1 LSCVCLK
8 SALSPFMTHDLK
20 LTHSYTHTHDTA
32 NARELQLVQ
41 TTAHVAALYMFA
53 DGIQAACTGVL
64 KGSGKQTVAYV
75 ATLVS
80 YFGVGLPLS
89 ILFAFRFE
97 WDILGLCLGLA
108 AGCYCYL
115 LTTTALVA
123 SLNWDTEVERARVR
137 RLGEQQHPSLRTF
150 GSWSGALPVAE
161 RKIIADEHEDDLP
174 VLRQE
179 ETQEEQD
186 KAEESKELDVATEYK
201 TTRAVP

>member
-1 LSCVCLK
+1 
-8 SALSPFMTHDLK
+8 
-20 LTHSYTHTHDTA
+20 
-32 NARELQLVQ
+32 
-41 TTAHVAALYMFA
+41 MFA

-123 SLNWDTEVERARVR
+123 SLNWDTEVERARIR
-137 RLGEQQHPSLRTF
+137 RLGEQQHLSLRTF

-161 RKIIADEHEDDLP
+161 GKIIADEHEDDLP

-186 KAEESKELDVATEYK
+186 KAEESKELDVATEYR

>member
-1 LSCVCLK
+1 
-8 SALSPFMTHDLK
+8 
-20 LTHSYTHTHDTA
+20 
-32 NARELQLVQ
+32 
-41 TTAHVAALYMFA
+41 MFA

-123 SLNWDTEVERARVR
+123 GLKWDIEVNRARDR
-137 RLGEQQHPSLRTF
+137 RLGEQQHLSLRTF
-150 GSWSGALPVAE
+150 GSWSGALPTSLAE
-161 RKIIADEHEDDLP
+161 GKGRVEERENRGP

-179 ETQEEQD
+179 DYYQEE
-186 KAEESKELDVATEYK
+186 KGKVEESKEVDVEAPSQSHASNRIEKEKRVEFCKLDVCGDYTGEEEK
-201 TTRAVP
+201 R

>member
-1 LSCVCLK
+1 
-8 SALSPFMTHDLK
+8 MTHTTFSLILT
-20 LTHSYTHTHDTA
+20 LTHAA
-32 NARELQLVQ
+32 NARELQLLQ
-41 TTAHVAALYMFA
+41 TTAHIAALYMFA

-89 ILFAFRFE
+89 VLFAFRLE

-108 AGCYCYL
+108 AGCYFYL
-115 LTTTALVA
+115 LTTSVLVA
-123 SLNWDTEVERARVR
+123 CLNWETEVRRARDR

-150 GSWSGALPVAE
+150 GSWSGDSSEMKGRSMV
-161 RKIIADEHEDDLP
+161 DEHHEDGLS

-179 ETQEEQD
+179 NETV
-186 KAEESKELDVATEYK
+186 EESKELGVEDPLPSYVTYGMTPISGKKALNS
-201 TTRAVP
+201 PDLL

>member
-1 LSCVCLK
+1 
-8 SALSPFMTHDLK
+8 
-20 LTHSYTHTHDTA
+20 
-32 NARELQLVQ
+32 
-41 TTAHVAALYMFA
+41 MFA

-89 ILFAFRFE
+89 ILFAFHFE

-123 SLNWDTEVERARVR
+123 GLKWDREVKRARDR
-137 RLGEQQHPSLRTF
+137 RSGEQQHPSLRTG

-161 RKIIADEHEDDLP
+161 GKSRVEEHEDHLP
-174 VLRQE
+174 VLRLEDYQQE
-179 ETQEEQD
+179 KE
-186 KAEESKELDVATEYK
+186 KVEESKELDVEALSQSHASNRIEKEKRVEFCEHGVCSDYTGRGGEK
-201 TTRAVP
+201 IGSLGDQGRTM